1 MGRTTQSPELYIST
15 VSPDWKCNLILY
27 TSQACLPRLPGPVP
41 IQYSTPHTLPSAVTS
56 ETWKMSSPYSNL
68 STEVQTAITE
78 LESDSSTYQPQNA
91 NELLKIVDSVQ
102 IFFVTGDG
110 HVSTF
115 SAPETLRIFKF
126 QEDQEDSTTS
136 FLQVGGW
143 THPLIPGASPC
154 LQAENGAIMF
164 PDIYS
169 DLPNSSVGLVLTE
182 SVSPDQRNQLMSLL
196 EKLTALK
203 SQTLLPPEHQLGAL
217 GASIVKG
224 AELLAQGIEV
234 GAEKAGELIEYVT
247 EKSQEKLTKAEEDAK
262 VGKVVKGSVDVAK
275 TATTATVKVS
285 GFVADRVGKL
295 TKSLASYLAKKATPS
310 STTVGTNKKSGAMAY
325 LVDAARGGLIGY
337 GTVYNGLE
345 TSAKVLGAN
354 VKENS
359 VKVVSHKYGGEAGN
373 VFGEACTAAGNAAM
387 TYMNVQSLGV
397 KGLVKKTAKQTG
409 KNVVKNVLTDS
420 SGKSVTTKQ

>member
-15 VSPDWKCNLILY
+15 LSPHWKCNLILY
-27 TSQACLPRLPGPVP
+27 TSQACLARLPGPVP

-78 LESDSSTYQPQNA
+78 LESDSSTYKPQNA

-143 THPLIPGASPC
+143 THPLIPGAS
-154 LQAENGAIMF
+154 
-164 PDIYS
+164 
-169 DLPNSSVGLVLTE
+169 
-182 SVSPDQRNQLMSLL
+182 
-196 EKLTALK
+196 
-203 SQTLLPPEHQLGAL
+203 
-217 GASIVKG
+217 IVKG

-262 VGKVVKGSVDVAK
+262 VGKVV
-275 TATTATVKVS
+275 
-285 GFVADRVGKL
+285 
-295 TKSLASYLAKKATPS
+295 
-310 STTVGTNKKSGAMAY
+310 
-325 LVDAARGGLIGY
+325 I
-337 GTVYNGLE
+337 
-345 TSAKVLGAN
+345 
-354 VKENS
+354 
-359 VKVVSHKYGGEAGN
+359 
-373 VFGEACTAAGNAAM
+373 
-387 TYMNVQSLGV
+387 
-397 KGLVKKTAKQTG
+397 
-409 KNVVKNVLTDS
+409 
-420 SGKSVTTKQ
+420 

>member
-1 MGRTTQSPELYIST
+1 
-15 VSPDWKCNLILY
+15 VK
-27 TSQACLPRLPGPVP
+27 
-41 IQYSTPHTLPSAVTS
+41 S
-56 ETWKMSSPYSNL
+56 ETQRMSVTNTSPYSNL
-68 STEVQTAITE
+68 STEVQSAMME
-78 LESDSSTYQPQNA
+78 LETDNSSYQPQNA
-91 NELLKIVDSVQ
+91 NELLKLVNSVQ
-102 IFFVTGDG
+102 IFFVTSDG

-126 QEDQEDSTTS
+126 QEDQEDSTTN

-143 THPLIPGASPC
+143 THPLIQGASPC

-182 SVSPDQRNQLMSLL
+182 AVTPDQRAQLISLL
-196 EKLTALK
+196 ESLTALK
-203 SQTLLPPEHQLGAL
+203 SQTLLPPEQRLGAL
-217 GASIVKG
+217 GSSIVKG

-247 EKSQEKLTKAEEDAK
+247 DKSQEKMNKAEEDAK
-262 VGKVVKGSVDVAK
+262 VGKVVKGSVEVAK

-285 GFVADRVGKL
+285 GFVADRVGTL
-295 TKSLASYLAKKATPS
+295 TKSLASYLAQKATPS
-310 STTVGTNKKSGAMAY
+310 SSSVGDKKKSGAMAY

-345 TSAKVLGAN
+345 TSAKVLGNN
-354 VKENS
+354 VKQNS
-359 VKVVSHKYGGEAGN
+359 VKVVSHKYGGEAGS

-409 KNVVKNVLTDS
+409 KNVVKNVLTDNS
-420 SGKSVTTKQ
+420 AKAVKAE

>member
-1 MGRTTQSPELYIST
+1 MSSSTT
-15 VSPDWKCNLILY
+15 
-27 TSQACLPRLPGPVP
+27 
-41 IQYSTPHTLPSAVTS
+41 
-56 ETWKMSSPYSNL
+56 SPYSNL
-68 STEVQTAITE
+68 SSEVQTAITD
-78 LESDSSTYQPQNA
+78 LEADTSTYQPQNA
-91 NELLKIVDSVQ
+91 NELLKLENSVQ
-102 IFFVTGDG
+102 IFFVTSDG

-126 QEDQEDSTTS
+126 QEDQEDATTN

-143 THPLIPGASPC
+143 THPLIQGASPC

-169 DLPNSSVGLVLTE
+169 ELPNSSVGLVLTE
-182 SVSPDQRNQLMSLL
+182 AVSPDQRQQLMTLL
-196 EKLTALK
+196 ERLTALK
-203 SQTLLPPEHQLGAL
+203 SQTLLPPELQLGVL

-247 EKSQEKLTKAEEDAK
+247 ERSQDKLSKAEEDAK
-262 VGKVVKGSVDVAK
+262 VGKVVRGSVDVAK

-285 GFVADRVGKL
+285 GFVANRVGKL
-295 TKSLASYLAKKATPS
+295 TKSLASYLANKATPS
-310 STTVGTNKKSGAMAY
+310 SASVGTNKKSGAMAY

-345 TSAKVLGAN
+345 SSAKVLGAN
-354 VKENS
+354 IKENS
-359 VKVVSHKYGGEAGN
+359 VKVVSHKYGGEAAG

-387 TYMNVQSLGV
+387 TYINVQSLGV

-420 SGKSVTTKQ
+420 SGKTATIQ

>member
-15 VSPDWKCNLILY
+15 LSPHRKCNLILY

-41 IQYSTPHTLPSAVTS
+41 IQHSTPHTLPSAVTS

-78 LESDSSTYQPQNA
+78 LESDSSTYKPQNA

-169 DLPNSSVGLVLTE
+169 DLPNSTVGLVLTE
-182 SVSPDQRNQLMSLL
+182 SVSQDQRNQLMSLL

-224 AELLAQGIEV
+224 AELLAQSIEV

-420 SGKSVTTKQ
+420 SGKSVTTK

>member
-1 MGRTTQSPELYIST
+1 MS
-15 VSPDWKCNLILY
+15 
-27 TSQACLPRLPGPVP
+27 
-41 IQYSTPHTLPSAVTS
+41 VTN
-56 ETWKMSSPYSNL
+56 TNTSPYSNL
-68 STEVQTAITE
+68 STEVQSAITE
-78 LESDSSTYQPQNA
+78 LESDSSSYEPQNA
-91 NELLKIVDSVQ
+91 NELLKLENRVQ
-102 IFFVTGDG
+102 IFFVTSDG

-126 QEDQEDSTTS
+126 QEDQEDSTTF

-143 THPLIPGASPC
+143 THPLIQGASPC

-169 DLPNSSVGLVLTE
+169 ELPNSSVGLVLTE
-182 SVSPDQRNQLMSLL
+182 AVSPEQRAQLVSLL
-196 EKLTALK
+196 ERLTALK
-203 SQTLLPPEHQLGAL
+203 SQTLLPPEQRLGAL
-217 GASIVKG
+217 GSSIVKG

-247 EKSQEKLTKAEEDAK
+247 ERSQEKINKAEEDAK
-262 VGKVVKGSVDVAK
+262 VGKVVRGSVEVAK

-285 GFVADRVGKL
+285 GFVADRVGNL
-295 TKSLASYLAKKATPS
+295 TKSLASYLANKATPTS
-310 STTVGTNKKSGAMAY
+310 SSSVGTKKSGAMAY

-345 TSAKVLGAN
+345 TSAKVLGNN
-354 VKENS
+354 VKQNS
-359 VKVVSHKYGGEAGN
+359 VKVVSHKYGGEAGS

-409 KNVVKNVLTDS
+409 KNVVKNVLTDN
-420 SGKSVTTKQ
+420 SGKAVKAE